1 MLQDLKQDHT
11 IIMITHKPEMMQ
23 ISDRIIVLDK
33 GKVVSKGINEDV
45 FNKSPLYRELRN
57 RTFASISNTENEII

>member
-1 MLQDLKQDHT
+1 
-11 IIMITHKPEMMQ
+11 MITHKPEMMQ
-23 ISDRIIVLDK
+23 IADRIIVLDK

>member
-1 MLQDLKQDHT
+1 
-11 IIMITHKPEMMQ
+11 MITHKPEMMQ

>member
-1 MLQDLKQDHT
+1 
-11 IIMITHKPEMMQ
+11 MMQ
-23 ISDRIIVLDK
+23 IADRIIVLDK

>member
-1 MLQDLKQDHT
+1 MK

-23 ISDRIIVLDK
+23 IADRIIVLDK